1 MGAHRTRPL
10 VSSNAYGFLR
20 LVLLAHAAIVLQRE
34 LTDKAY
40 HAREQHFMVPED
52 ACLIAVTGEF

>member
-1 MGAHRTRPL
+1 

-20 LVLLAHAAIVLQRE
+20 LVLLAHAAIELQRE